1 LYDASVRELQAMADR
16 GLIEVIDEQSRV
28 VGNEALI
35 GHLSFR
41 RLR

>member
-1 LYDASVRELQAMADR
+1 MYDASVRELQAMADR
-16 GLIEVIDEQSRV
+16 GLIEVIDEPSRV

-35 GHLSFR
+35 GPLSLR